1 MAVTEMKAAF
11 RPAGS
16 ARVAIVLGVSVVLAG
31 CGAGSAPAAPSPSP
45 AEPTNAV
52 AEPTVAPAE
61 PTQAPARTSA
71 PSPELTA
78 TATPTVIAPSPTPID
93 HSPGTGSWILYQAVY
108 GEYWPVDLGL
118 VRLDGSDAHR
128 IGGGPGNRWH
138 PDWSPDGTQIA
149 YDHELPDER
158 RQLAV
163 ANLDGS
169 SPDHFLTE
177 CAAPCML
184 NVRPAWSPDG
194 RMIGFD
200 GWDELPDRSQVC
212 YLALLDVAS
221 GEITRVIEWRD
232 RRLCA
237 VDSHDPD
244 LPLNQGMAMRFSPD
258 GGRIVFMGYG
268 PSDKTA
274 IFSATIQGKDVQ
286 QLTEWGL
293 GARPDWSPD
302 GEWIVFHSEEPPHEN
317 RPEVSL
323 YRVRPDG
330 TDLQRLTSPGDRVTD
345 VYPRYLPDGSAIL
358 FSRCL
363 SLWECETRM
372 IDPDGSNDRLLFGE
386 LGRQTVHVMLQP

>member
-1 MAVTEMKAAF
+1 MNDTKAAI
-11 RPAGS
+11 RHAGL
-16 ARVAIVLGVSVVLAG
+16 ARTALVTGLALVFAG
-31 CGAGSAPAAPSPSP
+31 CGMASAPPPTVSPSP
-45 AEPTNAV
+45 AEPTIA
-52 AEPTVAPAE
+52 AAE
-61 PTQAPARTSA
+61 PTQAPART
-71 PSPELTA
+71 PSPSPDL
-78 TATPTVIAPSPTPID
+78 TPTPTPTAIALSPTPID

-138 PDWSPDGTQIA
+138 PDWSPDGTRIA
-149 YDHELPDER
+149 YDHELPNER

-169 SPDHFLTE
+169 PDHFLTR
-177 CAAPCML
+177 CTAPCML

-194 RMIGFD
+194 SMIGFD

-221 GEITRVIEWRD
+221 GVITRIIEWGD
-232 RRLCA
+232 RPVCA
-237 VDSHDPD
+237 DDSHDPD

-258 GGRIVFMGYG
+258 GERIVFMGYG

-274 IFSATIQGKDVQ
+274 IFSATIGGEDVQ

-330 TDLQRLTSPGDRVTD
+330 SDLQRLTSPGARITD

-363 SLWECETRM
+363 TLWECEARM
-372 IDPDGSNDRLLFGE
+372 IDPDGSNDRLLFSE
-386 LGRQTVHVMLQP
+386 PGRQTVHVMLQPSGEPD